1 MKKDRNHFFESS
13 NYQMSSFGQNVM
25 PNMPMPF
32 MNNQN
37 NNIYPS
43 GGLQNSQQP
52 MDSSSIDSFNTRIS
66 KIERD
71 IQRLDAR
78 INKLESTSIN
88 NNFDSDNNMY
98 MV

>member
-13 NYQMSSFGQNVM
+13 NYQMSSFG

-37 NNIYPS
+37 NIYPS
-43 GGLQNSQQP
+43 GGLQNFQQP
-52 MDSSSIDSFNTRIS
+52 MDSSSIESFNTRIS